1 MARTVFHRALIL
13 SCLIVLPLASAG
25 SATAPTD
32 DLFAFAAGTQII
44 DYPEDSPLTAMDSS
58 PLNLIDGSAAT
69 DWTGAAGQPVTF
81 VLELAETTELSR
93 LSFDTGG
100 LNRNEKAPGD
110 IRVEVSTTSADAG
123 FAPALSAR
131 LRMNANNQSF
141 AFPADHRPT
150 ARWVR
155 LTLLNNHGDDYS
167 GLTGFHGYGRQLTQ
181 TAHLPDING
190 RYDGASGIGTMNLTR
205 SGDAVS
211 GCYEYQSSQLTG
223 VVDGRVVHIDVR
235 ESGSDGST
243 RRTRGTMTFGP
254 DGRLYGLVRN
264 VEGFAQDAYAEY
276 FSADRVSRN
285 PSRCS

>member
-1 MARTVFHRALIL
+1 MARNIFNRALIL
-13 SCLIVLPLASAG
+13 SSLTVLPLASAS
-25 SATAPTD
+25 SATGPND

-44 DYPEDSPLTAMDSS
+44 DYPDDSPLTAMDSS

-69 DWTGAAGQPVTF
+69 DWTGEAGQPVTF

-93 LSFDTGG
+93 VSFDTAG
-100 LNRNEKAPGD
+100 LNRDQKAPGD
-110 IRVEVSTTSADAG
+110 IRVEVSTTSADSG
-123 FAPALSAR
+123 FTPALSAR
-131 LRMNANNQSF
+131 LRMNANNQRF

-167 GLTGFHGYGRQLTQ
+167 GMTGFHGYGRQLTQ
-181 TAHLPDING
+181 TASLPDING

-205 SGDAVS
+205 SGDSVT

-223 VVDGRVVHIDVR
+223 VIDGRVVHVDVR
-235 ESGSDGST
+235 ETASDGST

-254 DGRLYGLVRN
+254 DGRLFGLLRN
-264 VEGFAQDAYAEY
+264 VEAFAQNSYAEY
-276 FSADRVSRN
+276 FSADKVSRAAT
-285 PSRCS
+285 RCR